1 MLKKRLFSRQGMC
14 AEKYMQYEI
23 DFDEL
28 TNALVNVCGGYV
40 DMIFYRVDA
49 DFVFGPPNR
58 QNVVFLLG
66 EYLMSKLGWGLGKGR
81 I

>member
-1 MLKKRLFSRQGMC
+1 MC

-40 DMIFYRVDA
+40 DMIF
-49 DFVFGPPNR
+49 
-58 QNVVFLLG
+58 L
-66 EYLMSKLGWGLGKGR
+66 
-81 I
+81 